1 MSSRAPCVSGFWVG
15 PRVQPRQGNISPGP
29 AVLETGLEVM
39 AGCLMG
45 EGSGL
50 RHGRVWPARWA
61 GKQLSERTRAGG
73 PSAGLTWNFFL
84 ATKYCMRRMTLM
96 VARWCSRSLRWR
108 REGRGRSSRACPCQ
122 RPAAVRGLQAA
133 RASPGSRLGPSRS
146 TEDAQPLRM
155 GICKPP
161 SCWQEE
167 RLMLRG
173 F

>member
-1 MSSRAPCVSGFWVG
+1 MSELQGSVCFWVG
-15 PRVQPRQGNISPGP
+15 PRVQPNRGNVSPGP
-29 AVLETGLEVM
+29 AVLETDLEVI

-50 RHGRVWPARWA
+50 RHGKVRSALWVGER
-61 GKQLSERTRAGG
+61 LSEWTRAGG

-96 VARWCSRSLRWR
+96 VARWCSRSQRWR
-108 REGRGRSSRACPCQ
+108 RERRRVVIPRLPLSEAC
-122 RPAAVRGLQAA
+122 GLPTCPHCA
-133 RASPGSRLGPSRS
+133 RLGPSRS
-146 TEDAQPLRM
+146 KENVQPPGM

-161 SCWQEE
+161 SCWQGE
-167 RLMLRG
+167 RLRLRD